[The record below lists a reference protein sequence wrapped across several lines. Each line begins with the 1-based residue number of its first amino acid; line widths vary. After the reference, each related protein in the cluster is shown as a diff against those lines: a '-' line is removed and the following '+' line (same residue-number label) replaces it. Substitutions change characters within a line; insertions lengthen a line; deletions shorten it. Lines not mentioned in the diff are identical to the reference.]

1 MSKELENYLKQN
13 QDAKIDFKLSLE
25 NTKVRVNGDGT
36 FKITWEPSKEQRHQW
51 YSDDGSSGKVSTQ
64 YLARNHRWV
73 ESTGDTTGVGD
84 KYQYGDG
91 FSLEDNDGDKKII
104 GVMPNGKGDNLF
116 LYEQNPITLKS
127 GKAHLGG
134 RLLSSQLVVEYAEE
148 LAYAFGEKVVRN
160 HLLVDRGLIDGN
172 LSSREYLSSIMSSD
186 VTSAFWEDIDQ
197 LNDEIINFK
206 GVNTDSKKV
215 LSSNGNQIRLSAWWD
230 DAENAIDDAIDDA
243 TDWAEASSS
252 NANQALLS
260 AWWDDVADA
269 VEDGY
274 NDATDFVEDLVD
286 DTDEA
291 IITPIEDVINDVE
304 DILPEE
310 FDSLLDP
317 TGPIKFTETIDFDL
331 ISQRH
336 EKAPF
341 YTIYDAIAS
350 VTVDILLNDGYLGA
364 IEPSTISVRVT
375 PNIDVSA
382 SAGLELDPLVQTYNG
397 SIDGPHYEVLNPVVG
412 EVTLS
417 SRLDYEFEAVASV
430 GEGVGAGVAVEAS
443 PEATLSFNID
453 LINPDAKFT
462 DVKDNYNFT
471 EDFDRLFNNF
481 DPKGEL
487 VAKITPVLNVT
498 ALPVIPKDVP
508 TVGGMGLANVGVSY
522 LNPIIFRYETT
533 DPLNLQ
539 GSISGAMEPEVSVL
553 GQKIG
558 GIPSLDIYETDFTLS
573 FG

>member
-13 QDAKIDFKLSLE
+13 QDAEIDFKLSLE

-64 YLARNHRWV
+64 YLPRNHRWV
-73 ESTGDTTGVGD
+73 ESTGDTTGIGE
-84 KYQYGDG
+84 KYRYGDG

-116 LYEQNPITLKS
+116 LYEQSPITLKN

-148 LAYAFGEKVVRN
+148 LAYAFGEKVIRN
-160 HLLVDRGLIDGN
+160 HLLVDRGLIDRN
-172 LSSREYLSSIMSSD
+172 LSSREYLSSIKSLD

-206 GVNTDSKKV
+206 GVNTDSQKV
-215 LSSNGNQIRLSAWWD
+215 LSSNGNQIRLSSWWD
-230 DAENAIDDAIDDA
+230 DAINDA

-252 NANQALLS
+252 NGNQALLS
-260 AWWDDVADA
+260 SFLDDFADA

-274 NDATDFVEDLVD
+274 NEATDYTEDLFD
-286 DTDEA
+286 DADE
-291 IITPIEDVINDVE
+291 IFVTPVEDVID
-304 DILPEE
+304 DG
-310 FDSLLDP
+310 

-350 VTVDILLNDGYLGA
+350 VTVDIVLNNGYLGA
-364 IEPSTISVRVT
+364 LDPKTISVRVT